1 LIGIALSIFCL
12 GVRLMPGLVSAQGFM
27 LTAALLSLL
36 SLIKMS
42 APGTVSFFT
51 SSVPDANGLSTL
63 LPALGLLGMSHFA
76 LHTRDLIDETERAL
90 RQLANG
96 GASLYFYLGW
106 ALSMVWAFQFID
118 GQFIFLLFIVIAIL
132 HAALYHRRERI
143 ERAIVGGGFLLVGFI
158 SFWMHAMMHWCDPR
172 ALDIAPLVLLL
183 GAQWLARKKIP
194 QEKFLDGAHIAIIV
208 LMNLSLWQWVIR
220 MWPGDTSVISW
231 GTLAFV
237 LIGLGLW
244 AKERTHRI
252 SGLLVLLAAMIN
264 LTLLASRKL
273 DGLEE
278 LLTYLGMSVILI
290 VLGLL
295 YIKFQ
300 DKLKKY
306 L

>member
-1 LIGIALSIFCL
+1 MSRRGDKENNIPE
-12 GVRLMPGLVSAQGFM
+12 GVH
-27 LTAALLSLL
+27 TAAI
-36 SLIKMS
+36 LI
-42 APGTVSFFT
+42 V
-51 SSVPDANGLSTL
+51 N
-63 LPALGLLGMSHFA
+63 
-76 LHTRDLIDETERAL
+76 I
-90 RQLANG
+90 
-96 GASLYFYLGW
+96 
-106 ALSMVWAFQFID
+106 
-118 GQFIFLLFIVIAIL
+118 
-132 HAALYHRRERI
+132 
-143 ERAIVGGGFLLVGFI
+143 
-158 SFWMHAMMHWCDPR
+158 
-172 ALDIAPLVLLL
+172 
-183 GAQWLARKKIP
+183 
-194 QEKFLDGAHIAIIV
+194 
-208 LMNLSLWQWVIR
+208 SLWQWVIR

-300 DKLKKY
+300 DKLKKN